1 MFRSTLLFAI
11 VGIFLSVSNAQV
23 TGRPTGTC
31 SQLINGKYHQ
41 VPCSQPRQDPPPSS
55 QQPSGPSPDEKER
68 AERSKKALAA
78 FKDGLRAMELR
89 DWMLAVSKLNE
100 ALSLDANNEDYR
112 RALARAADGLRDYET
127 QQKLIAARS
136 RADNTDAG
144 AKLTTLRDTLL
155 QDAAKEK
162 LSAFNGSLNA
172 EAEPDPSAFFYAL
185 QTRTL
190 TPMNDGGRPIEIDEP
205 RPETRGMHGLVGGTT
220 WTFGF
225 KWPLYN
231 CDAVCRKKVDRG
243 LKDKLFLFCRS
254 QSDPAKCYAEGLPFD
269 PSLYDMAVSLG
280 SAHTFLDDFATRVIW
295 DQFSYGQFSRKHKEV
310 FAGLKGRNFQTL
322 DCHSNGAL
330 VCLAALRSGET
341 TAKEVRLF
349 GPQVS
354 PAAME
359 QWSELI
365 KRKGLKVTIYI
376 NEGDPVPALSWNLPA
391 PKSVVGKLTAM
402 SWVTSTGLR
411 TTLMTKA
418 ILESYLDSK
427 YRIMDERLGSYGVT
441 VIRNRDLETSK
452 CGSLPKIEC
461 HSMRIYESRI
471 IP

>member
-1 MFRSTLLFAI
+1 MQT
-11 VGIFLSVSNAQV
+11 
-23 TGRPTGTC
+23 
-31 SQLINGKYHQ
+31 
-41 VPCSQPRQDPPPSS
+41 PPA
-55 QQPSGPSPDEKER
+55 GPSPEEIARSERLKNASISFGAGLIAMDRQDWRLAIDKFNEAISLDPENYDYKRSLELAWEKLTAQITRDRLRSER
-68 AERSKKALAA
+68 QQADRVDAARRHSALRDGLNQDSAVSRLAA
-78 FKDGLRAMELR
+78 LNQSFKVE
-89 DWMLAVSKLNE
+89 S
-100 ALSLDANNEDYR
+100 SP
-112 RALARAADGLRDYET
+112 AA
-127 QQKLIAARS
+127 
-136 RADNTDAG
+136 
-144 AKLTTLRDTLL
+144 
-155 QDAAKEK
+155 
-162 LSAFNGSLNA
+162 
-172 EAEPDPSAFFYAL
+172 SAFFYAL

-225 KWPLYN
+225 KWPLNN
-231 CDAVCRKKVDRG
+231 CDAVCRKKVERG
-243 LKDKLFLFCRS
+243 LKDQLFLFCRS
-254 QSDPAKCYAEGLPFD
+254 QSDRAKCYAEGLPFD

-365 KRKGLKVTIYI
+365 KRKGLKVTIYL

-391 PKSVVGKLTAM
+391 PKSVVGKLAAM
-402 SWVTSTGLR
+402 SWFTGTGLR
-411 TTLMTKA
+411 TSLITKA

-452 CGSLPKIEC
+452 CGRLPKIEC